1 MECSIYKNMTTGDIH
16 PKVEM
21 TGGEF
26 LFVKKEIEKEGKA
39 AIEKVCTAVAEEFMH
54 LHLKALIE
62 MCREEGDE

>member
-1 MECSIYKNMTTGDIH
+1 MECSIYKNLSTGDIH

-21 TGGEF
+21 TNGEF

-39 AIEKVCTAVAEEFMH
+39 AIEKVCEAVAEEFMH

-62 MCREEGDE
+62 MCREEGAE

>member
-1 MECSIYKNMTTGDIH
+1 MTTGDIH

-39 AIEKVCTAVAEEFMH
+39 AIEKVCEAVAEEFMH

-62 MCREEGDE
+62 MCREEGEQ